1 MEADNRGPADKR
13 TGASY
18 KEGIIQCLKQLEKS
32 TGDGSFSSVLK
43 QVEAET
49 NTTRLFYM
57 YQTLREI
64 IAQDSGEDTSFTVSL
79 PDGKLAKVK
88 NLEEAMRFRK

>member
-1 MEADNRGPADKR
+1 
-13 TGASY
+13 
-18 KEGIIQCLKQLEKS
+18 
-32 TGDGSFSSVLK
+32 
-43 QVEAET
+43 
-49 NTTRLFYM
+49 M